1 MAPPWTSQ
9 GDHAFPH
16 LTDVLGSLP
25 MLRRYSLISLFFPLA
40 DDTTGAQD
48 EVVARLQQALACLA
62 GDVPWLAGRVVFE
75 GSDAT
80 RSGTRHIVSHQGTIP
95 LLVKRLGP
103 TPAADHAGFPSF
115 AQLQDADFPMTSLD
129 PDVLVPHIAVSWDS
143 TNPDAVAPVLVL
155 QANFIDGGL
164 VLTVCS
170 NHTTMDMTGLGIVIG
185 YIAKACRGE
194 SLTSEEVA
202 QANQDRRDAVP
213 LLGDDYQP
221 GPELDDSLVK
231 PATDTPKV
239 PGGPHAKP
247 AKWAYFKFG
256 GPALAELKRE
266 ASKQDAVP
274 YITTDDAVSAL
285 CWQRIQ
291 AARRATLGAAA
302 AAAAAESQLCRTIS
316 MRKAL
321 GLEGYTG
328 HVVDCA
334 YARVADVCDL
344 PLGAVAA
351 SLRGLVRDEDALR
364 RHFCAYATVLDRLHD
379 KSAIVNGARL
389 DPRADVVVS
398 SYTNLRSCAD
408 SFGPLLGAPVA
419 ARRPRMPPWPGLL
432 YLMPKD
438 AEGGI
443 AVAAC
448 LAEDE
453 IEVLRRDEEM
463 ARYAVYIG

>member
-1 MAPPWTSQ
+1 MASPGTST

-25 MLRRYSLISLFFPLA
+25 MLRRYSLISLFFRLA
-40 DDTTGAQD
+40 DDSTGAQ
-48 EVVARLQQALACLA
+48 EKVVTHLQQALASLA
-62 GDVPWLAGRVVFE
+62 SAVPWLAGRVVFE

-80 RSGTRHIVSHQGTIP
+80 RSGIRHIVSHRGTIP
-95 LLVKRLGP
+95 LFVKHLGQ
-103 TPAADHAGFPSF
+103 TTAADHGGFPSF
-115 AQLQDADFPMTSLD
+115 AQLQDADFPMAFLD
-129 PDVLVPHIAVSWDS
+129 SDVLVPRIAISWDS
-143 TNPDAVAPVLVL
+143 TNPDIVAPVLVL
-155 QANFIDGGL
+155 QANFVDGGL

-170 NHTTMDMTGLGIVIG
+170 NHTTMDMTGLKIVIR

-194 SLTSEEVA
+194 SLSSSEVA
-202 QANQDRRDAVP
+202 QANQDRRHVVP

-231 PATDTPKV
+231 PAKDTLKAQGAAHP
-239 PGGPHAKP
+239 KP
-247 AKWAYFKFG
+247 AKWAYFKFSN
-256 GPALAELKRE
+256 PALAELKRE

-291 AARRATLGAAA
+291 AARRATLGP
-302 AAAAAESQLCRTIS
+302 AAAAESQLCRTVS

-334 YARVADVCDL
+334 YARAADVCDL

-351 SLRGLVRDEDALR
+351 TLRRLVRDGDAQL
-364 RHFCAYATVLDRLHD
+364 RHFRAYATVLDRLDD
-379 KSAIVNGARL
+379 KSAIVSGARL
-389 DPRADVVVS
+389 DPRSDVVVS
-398 SYTNLRSCAD
+398 SYVHLRSCAD

-419 ARRPRMPPWPGLL
+419 ARRPRMPPWPSLL

-438 AEGGI
+438 AGGGI

-448 LAEDE
+448 LPEDE
-453 IEVLRRDEEM
+453 VEFLRRDEEM